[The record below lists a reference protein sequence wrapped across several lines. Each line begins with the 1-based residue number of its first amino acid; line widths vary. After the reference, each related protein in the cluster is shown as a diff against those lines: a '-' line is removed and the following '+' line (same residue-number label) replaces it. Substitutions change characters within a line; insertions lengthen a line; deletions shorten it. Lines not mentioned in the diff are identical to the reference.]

1 MAVFLILWICQIFSK
16 YKEILTIFFF
26 KNVKPEDREDIG
38 LQAVFNK
45 VFPITDFSGIAELR
59 FVKYE
64 LEEPR
69 YDVDECIQRGGTYG
83 SLLKVTLNL
92 IVREID
98 EETGVSSVK
107 DIKEQEVYLGDM
119 PLMTNKGTLS
129 LMVQL
134 ELCVTNA

>member
-1 MAVFLILWICQIFSK
+1 MK
-16 YKEILTIFFF
+16 YDL
-26 KNVKPEDREDIG
+26 ED
-38 LQAVFNK
+38 
-45 VFPITDFSGIAELR
+45 
-59 FVKYE
+59 
-64 LEEPR
+64 PR

-119 PLMTNKGTLS
+119 PLMTNKGTFVFNGTTRVVVSQMHRSAWCFLI
-129 LMVQL
+129 MTKEKVTQL
-134 ELCVTNA
+134 VNFCLHLD